1 VNNHAAGLAL
11 LGIFSSF
18 SMNLILQCGL
28 GLRQSAVSPGSDKK
42 LPFIKVGIVFVTTLF
57 LWVLFTSVLFH
68 FNLGFF
74 KYLLVFPL
82 SSLIYF
88 CLEGLLYR
96 GVLKKEVEADGA
108 TGFCDGLAGAAL
120 FITLNIASGFV
131 EAAVLCF
138 GFSFGMLLV
147 LLILDEIR
155 RRSMMEATPR
165 FLRGSP
171 LMLVSMGFLS
181 LVFSSAAFMLL
192 RALGG

>member
-1 VNNHAAGLAL
+1 
-11 LGIFSSF
+11 
-18 SMNLILQCGL
+18 MNVILQCGL
-28 GLRQSAVSPGSDKK
+28 GLRQLAVNPAGDKK
-42 LPFIKVGIVFVTTLF
+42 LPFLKAGIVFITALF
-57 LWVLFTSVLFH
+57 LWVLFTSVFSH
-68 FNLGFF
+68 FTPGFF

-88 CLEGLLYR
+88 CLECLLYR
-96 GVLKKEVEADGA
+96 LVPEKEAEGGGA
-108 TGFCDGLAGAAL
+108 TGFCDGLAAAAL

-155 RRSMMEATPR
+155 RRSKMEAAPR

-171 LMLVSMGFLS
+171 LALVSMGFLS
-181 LVFSSAAFMLL
+181 LVFSSAAFILL
-192 RALGG
+192 RALGD